1 MAKKIIWTP
10 EAELSFE
17 SVIHFLQEHWSE
29 KEIVK
34 FVQRAEIVIKH
45 IERHPLSYRSAG
57 KEDIREALV
66 TKQNLLLYRIEE
78 NRIYL
83 LYFWDT
89 RKNSAKKPL

>member
-45 IERHPLSYRSAG
+45 IERHQIGRAH
-57 KEDIREALV
+57 V
-66 TKQNLLLYRIEE
+66 
-78 NRIYL
+78 
-83 LYFWDT
+83 
-89 RKNSAKKPL
+89 